1 MANLLFLKLSLLTFL
16 LSSNLAFA
24 KKSPIQ
30 FELKTT
36 VNYRDSETYR
46 FPITFPFPPEALPI
60 GQTNAF
66 QETVDAGQQVE
77 ISNISLK
84 GAWKIQPKWQLLFK
98 IDAIDLYDRNPT
110 SQDKTV
116 DLDIFMLRYGKK
128 AIAKRPVKTMQ
139 YYMQVG
145 KFEKFERQN
154 DRHLQSYGLVSTAFN
169 RFEDAG
175 IEIGIDLSSQF
186 YAKASLTTGNPVFIR
201 DPNALAGDNGIDA
214 QMPPFNNP
222 DPELKSGI
230 VVLYDAEIEKLNLS
244 KNPEIGLA
252 LGYRAQA
259 DDSDWQSDFMVWGYK
274 RDLATDRNLHG
285 TFYGADI
292 DILNAGGFSLPFKGD
307 KKRDIGFN
315 YWLYWQEF
323 TLFAQYVD
331 QALAGLNRVGQELEL
346 SYQFALPLS
355 LTVGGKPLVKNISP
369 VLRYSNIE
377 TNFSGEGGYP
387 APSVSWDWQKIDIG
401 FNIDFPYRTKLT
413 VEYAINRF
421 ETKLGSANNNEFLV
435 SLNWRYRW

>member
-1 MANLLFLKLSLLTFL
+1 
-16 LSSNLAFA
+16 
-24 KKSPIQ
+24 
-30 FELKTT
+30 
-36 VNYRDSETYR
+36 V
-46 FPITFPFPPEALPI
+46 
-60 GQTNAF
+60 
-66 QETVDAGQQVE
+66 
-77 ISNISLK
+77 
-84 GAWKIQPKWQLLFK
+84 
-98 IDAIDLYDRNPT
+98 
-110 SQDKTV
+110 
-116 DLDIFMLRYGKK
+116 
-128 AIAKRPVKTMQ
+128 
-139 YYMQVG
+139 QVG

-230 VVLYDAEIEKLNLS
+230 VVLYDAEIENVNLS

-259 DDSDWQSDFMVWGYK
+259 NDSDWQSDFMVWGYK

-307 KKRDIGFN
+307 K
-315 YWLYWQEF
+315 
-323 TLFAQYVD
+323 
-331 QALAGLNRVGQELEL
+331 
-346 SYQFALPLS
+346 
-355 LTVGGKPLVKNISP
+355 
-369 VLRYSNIE
+369 
-377 TNFSGEGGYP
+377 
-387 APSVSWDWQKIDIG
+387 
-401 FNIDFPYRTKLT
+401 
-413 VEYAINRF
+413 
-421 ETKLGSANNNEFLV
+421 NEI
-435 SLNWRYRW
+435 

>member
-16 LSSNLAFA
+16 LLSNLVFA

-84 GAWKIQPKWQLLFK
+84 GAWKIQPKWQFLFK

-145 KFEKFERQN
+145 
-154 DRHLQSYGLVSTAFN
+154 
-169 RFEDAG
+169 
-175 IEIGIDLSSQF
+175 
-186 YAKASLTTGNPVFIR
+186 
-201 DPNALAGDNGIDA
+201 
-214 QMPPFNNP
+214 
-222 DPELKSGI
+222 
-230 VVLYDAEIEKLNLS
+230 
-244 KNPEIGLA
+244 
-252 LGYRAQA
+252 RAR
-259 DDSDWQSDFMVWGYK
+259 S
-274 RDLATDRNLHG
+274 
-285 TFYGADI
+285 
-292 DILNAGGFSLPFKGD
+292 
-307 KKRDIGFN
+307 
-315 YWLYWQEF
+315 
-323 TLFAQYVD
+323 
-331 QALAGLNRVGQELEL
+331 
-346 SYQFALPLS
+346 
-355 LTVGGKPLVKNISP
+355 
-369 VLRYSNIE
+369 
-377 TNFSGEGGYP
+377 
-387 APSVSWDWQKIDIG
+387 
-401 FNIDFPYRTKLT
+401 
-413 VEYAINRF
+413 
-421 ETKLGSANNNEFLV
+421 
-435 SLNWRYRW
+435 